1 MINDKF
7 MSSTVA
13 RVVIAGLRGGS
24 GKTTLS
30 LGLVKVFKDTGLKLS
45 VFKKGP
51 DYIDAGWLASAADT
65 NCYNLDPYLFTD
77 KKILQSFLSHSHG
90 ADYALIEG
98 NRGIYDG
105 MDVEGTYSTAELAK
119 LLKSP
124 VILIVDCTK
133 VTRTLAAIVQGVI
146 AFDPEVDLKG
156 IILNNISGRR
166 HESVIRG
173 AIEKYTPVKVLGAIQ
188 KLKDE
193 RFPERHMGLTPHHE
207 HPEVLKSI
215 EVMGRIVRDAV
226 EYEKVLD
233 IARGA
238 PELQLTDKSCGL
250 RVASYEL
257 NDKNITRSSQ
267 PATRNPQP
275 ATRSSQP
282 ATVFYSLNS
291 QPATRSLKIGIIKDM
306 AFQFY
311 YPDNFEALRSA
322 GAELIEI
329 SAITEES
336 LPDIDA
342 LYIGGGF
349 PETNAITL
357 SENKKFMA
365 SLRQAVEQGLPVYAE
380 CGGLMYLGRE
390 IEFQEKSYPM
400 TAILPISFRME
411 TSPVAHGYTMV
422 EVKED
427 NPYFQKGTS
436 LKGHEFHYSRVM
448 DYDSNLKMVF
458 AMNRGKGI
466 DGKSDGIVY
475 RNVLATYTHLHAL
488 GSPEWVEGMIRAAHN
503 HAQSRRRLSSV

>member
-1 MINDKF
+1 MINDKL
-7 MSSTVA
+7 MPSSVA

-30 LGLVKVFKDTGLKLS
+30 LGLIKVFKDTGLKIS
-45 VFKKGP
+45 AFKKGP

-65 NCYNLDPYLFTD
+65 NCYNLDPYLFPD
-77 KKILQSFLSHSHG
+77 KKILQSFLLHSRN
-90 ADYALIEG
+90 ADCALIEG

-133 VTRTLAAIVQGVI
+133 VTRTLAAIIQGVI

-166 HESVIRG
+166 HETVIRG
-173 AIEKYTPVKVLGAIQ
+173 AVEKYTPVKVLGAIQ
-188 KLKDE
+188 RLKDE

-207 HPEVLKSI
+207 HPEVVKSI
-215 EVMGRIVRDAV
+215 EIMGRIVRDAV

-238 PELQLTDKSCGL
+238 PQLATS
-250 RVASYEL
+250 
-257 NDKNITRSSQ
+257 NQQ
-267 PATRNPQP
+267 PATRTSQLATVFDSLNPQP
-275 ATRSSQP
+275 ATRN
-282 ATVFYSLNS
+282 V
-291 QPATRSLKIGIIKDM
+291 RIGIIKDM

-311 YPDNFEALRSA
+311 YPDNLEALRGA
-322 GAELIEI
+322 GAELVGI

-365 SLRQAVEQGLPVYAE
+365 SLRHAVEQGLPVYAE

-390 IEFQEKSYPM
+390 IEFQGKRYPM

-488 GSPEWVEGMIRAAHN
+488 GSPEWVEGMLSAAHN
-503 HAQSRRRLSSV
+503 HAQGRRRLSSV

>member
-1 MINDKF
+1 MINDGF
-7 MSSTVA
+7 MSSTVS

-30 LGLVKVFKDTGLKLS
+30 LGLIKVLKDSGLTIS
-45 VFKKGP
+45 AFKKGP

-65 NCYNLDPYLFTD
+65 NCYNLDPYLFPD

-90 ADYALIEG
+90 ADCALIEG

-124 VILIVDCTK
+124 VVLVVDCTK
-133 VTRTLAAIVQGVI
+133 VTRTLAAIIQGVI

-166 HESVIRG
+166 HETVIRG
-173 AIEKYTPVKVLGAIQ
+173 AIEKYTPVKVLGAI
-188 KLKDE
+188 KRLKDE

-215 EVMGRIVRDAV
+215 EIMGGIVRDAV
-226 EYEKVLD
+226 EYEKVLG

-238 PELQLTDKSCGL
+238 PELTDKSCGL
-250 RVASYEL
+250 RVTGYGL
-257 NDKNITRSSQ
+257 NEEDKKN
-267 PATRNPQP
+267 ATRNTQFAIRNPKLVRNSS
-275 ATRSSQP
+275 ATPDSQP
-282 ATVFYSLNS
+282 V
-291 QPATRSLKIGIIKDM
+291 PRSLKIGIIKDM

-322 GAELIEI
+322 GADLVEI

-357 SENKKFMA
+357 SENKRFMD
-365 SLRQAVEQGLPVYAE
+365 SLSQAVEDGLPVYAE

-390 IEFQEKSYPM
+390 IEFQGKCFPM

-411 TSPVAHGYTMV
+411 SSPVAHGYTMV
-422 EVKED
+422 EVKDD
-427 NPYFQKGTS
+427 NPYFQKGIS

-448 DYDSNLKMVF
+448 GYDSNLKMVF
-458 AMNRGKGI
+458 AMNRGRGI

-488 GSPEWVEGMIRAAHN
+488 GSPEWVEGMIRAADN
-503 HAQSRRRLSSV
+503 HTQGRRRLSSA

>member
-1 MINDKF
+1 MMINDKL
-7 MSSTVA
+7 MPGTVA

-30 LGLVKVFKDTGLKLS
+30 LGLIKVFKDKGLKIS
-45 VFKKGP
+45 AFKKGP

-65 NCYNLDPYLFTD
+65 NCYNLDPYLFPD
-77 KKILQSFLSHSHG
+77 KKILQSFRLHSHG
-90 ADYALIEG
+90 ADCALIEG

-133 VTRTLAAIVQGVI
+133 VTRTLAAIIQGVI

-166 HESVIRG
+166 HETVIRG

-188 KLKDE
+188 RLKDE

-207 HPEVLKSI
+207 HPEVVKSI
-215 EVMGRIVRDAV
+215 EIMGRIVRDAV

-238 PELQLTDKSCGL
+238 PQLAPRTPQL
-250 RVASYEL
+250 
-257 NDKNITRSSQ
+257 
-267 PATRNPQP
+267 ATVFDSLNPQP
-275 ATRSSQP
+275 ATRN
-282 ATVFYSLNS
+282 V
-291 QPATRSLKIGIIKDM
+291 RIGIIKDM

-322 GAELIEI
+322 GADLIGI

-357 SENKKFMA
+357 SGNKKFMA

-390 IEFQEKSYPM
+390 IEFRGKTYPM

-448 DYDSNLKMVF
+448 DFDRNLKMIF

-488 GSPEWVEGMIRAAHN
+488 GSPEWVEGMLRAAHN
-503 HAQSRRRLSSV
+503 HAQSRRRLSSA